1 MVILGVNTVFPK
13 FNYVRSNKLRNSARG
28 QECTMRIP
36 TVCTGD
42 PATTVWAHS
51 NLGIHG
57 KGKGIKATDVMG
69 AYMCFACHAAYD
81 GRIKCIHI
89 EPETMDLMFYQAMA
103 LSLLKLIDQGIINV
117 EGA

>member
-1 MVILGVNTVFPK
+1 MSLSK
-13 FNYVRSNKLRNSARG
+13 FNYIRSKKLRDSARG

-36 TVCTGD
+36 AVCTGD

-81 GRIKCIHI
+81 GRIKTIAI
-89 EPETMDLMFYQAMA
+89 EPADMDLMFYQAMSESW
-103 LSLLKLIDQGIINV
+103 LELIDMGIIKV

>member
-1 MVILGVNTVFPK
+1 MNIALQK
-13 FNYVRSNKLRNSARG
+13 FNYIRSKKLTDSARG

-36 TVCTGD
+36 MVCTGD

-81 GRIKCIHI
+81 GRIKTIHI
-89 EPETMDLMFYQAMA
+89 EPADMDLMFYQAMA
-103 LSLLKLIDQGIINV
+103 DSWLKLIEMGIIKV